1 MESPTNVVH
10 HVNVSPGSEKKT
22 PIPEF
27 IESPIDNIYTFEKD
41 ASKTKYVSIT
51 SKQIKTKKKLTVR
64 YLLKMLVKKH

>member
-10 HVNVSPGSEKKT
+10 HVNVLPGSEKKT

-27 IESPIDNIYTFEKD
+27 IERPSDNIYTFEKD

-51 SKQIKTKKKLTVR
+51 SKQNRKKNAAVQ
-64 YLLKMLVKKH
+64 